1 MRIQKKDNGLYQA
14 KLASTAAT
22 NNASS
27 IITLNSNLQTINS
40 AISPVSGN
48 INALSGNI
56 TTLNNNVTT
65 VSGNLVT
72 LSNNT
77 NFAVAATYSVNST
90 FSTNSTSVVEIAN
103 LAYTKK
109 SGTRV
114 LITVSFGLRTTS
126 FTGGGSTFY
135 YSTATP
141 TSWSPIG
148 SPVYK
153 VSGTVQTSQAVV
165 IDGTGSGAKT
175 FRLGANVNV
184 GTSTIYVDNYSI
196 IIEEIN

>member
-14 KLASTAAT
+14 KLTSAAAT
-22 NNASS
+22 ANASS
-27 IITLNSNLQTINS
+27 IVTLNSNLQSVNS

-56 TTLNNNVTT
+56 VSLNNNVTT

-77 NFAVAATYSVNST
+77 NFAVVAAYSVNST
-90 FSTNSTSVVEIAN
+90 FSSTSLATVEITN

-109 SGTRV
+109 SSTKV

-126 FTGGGSTFY
+126 YTGGNATFY
-135 YSTATP
+135 YSIASP
-141 TSWSPIG
+141 TTWVAIG
-148 SPVYK
+148 SPSYK
-153 VSGTVQTSQAVV
+153 VSGTVQTSQAVIV
-165 IDGTGSGAKT
+165 DSGSSGTKT
-175 FRLGANVNV
+175 FRLGV
-184 GTSTIYVDNYSI
+184 GLGSAATIYVDNYSI
-196 IIEEIN
+196 IIEEIA